1 MNRMFGRCVLCA
13 VAASAAGTVLAKEN
27 TQTWGDEKYRPKL
40 FKRFGDIVN
49 VPDGLTK
56 DPQGNIY
63 HSAPNL
69 VKPEYPGVIVK
80 RDFRSGRWSVLCA
93 GLRSPKTG
101 FGRPMGLEFC
111 EEDGNLYYCD
121 NQYFDSKDYASRV
134 MRVVLDKKGEVLR
147 IETAV
152 DNVKLANAIRFYNGA
167 MFITDTY
174 FDLDRPN
181 GVGLGGVYRIPLADC
196 RDKPVKLLPKPQYKN
211 DPYFL
216 GNTETVALPGRGGDN
231 SGADGLCIDRD
242 GNLFFGT
249 FGSGRFYTMK
259 RTGEATW
266 AKPQLIFEDP
276 KVFPCCDGITYDPVH
291 HRVIMTDSATNA
303 VHTWDIAKGQFATL
317 WRNGDTDGS
326 DGLLDQPCEPL
337 IWKCP
342 KTGARKLIIVNFDM
356 AFPGLINTVNDP
368 VHTLSVID
376 LD

>member
-69 VKPEYPGVIVK
+69 VNPEYPGVIVK

-152 DNVKLANAIRFYNGA
+152 DNVKLANAIRFYKGD

-174 FDLDRPN
+174 FDLDRKD
-181 GVGLGGVYRIPLADC
+181 GVGVGGVYRIPLAAC
-196 RDKPVKLLPKPQYKN
+196 KDKTVSLLPKPDYKK

-216 GNTETVALPGRGGDN
+216 CATETKPLERGDI
-231 SGADGLCIDRD
+231 SGADGLAITKE
-242 GNLFFGT
+242 GHLYFGT

-259 RTGEATW
+259 RKGDGSYS
-266 AKPQLIFEDP
+266 KPVLIFEDP
-276 KVFPCCDGITYDPVH
+276 TRFPCCDGICFDAKAN
-291 HRVIMTDSATNA
+291 RIIMTDSALNA
-303 VHTWDIAKGQFATL
+303 IHTWDIAKGAFGEM
-317 WRNGDTDGS
+317 WKNGDTDGA
-326 DGLLDQPCEPL
+326 DGLLDQPCEPI
-337 IWKCP
+337 IWN
-342 KTGARKLIIVNFDM
+342 GKLVIVNFDM
-356 AFPGLINTVNDP
+356 AFPGLTNTENDK

-376 LD
+376 L